1 MAAID
6 HTVIVYKNGEYL
18 KEPYTYD
25 EEGNYINKCPFDYS
39 RDGEIT
45 HVVSPEGKLE
55 SIVGETKWYRDEY
68 DSVYERD
75 GIKGIYRFR
84 FSWYTIAQAI
94 KWKLHLMKRV
104 CYKHEIGVWKT
115 GDKEVYIYKSDLKH
129 IYVSF
134 YKDST
139 DTYVVLG
146 GYGHYEN
153 PYMHFM
159 DRGYGNE
166 FEKKMAVE
174 AYSWLCRCILE
185 YISDALHDNLEE
197 ADDWYRK
204 MRKVFRYEENGE
216 RRINI

>member
-6 HTVIVYKNGEYL
+6 HTVIVYKNGEHL

-25 EEGNYINKCPFDYS
+25 DEGNYINKCPFDYS

-45 HVVSPEGKLE
+45 HVISPEGKLE

-75 GIKGIYRFR
+75 GIKDISRFR

-129 IYVSF
+129 VYISF

-146 GYGHYEN
+146 GYGNYEN
-153 PYMHFM
+153 PYTHFM

-174 AYSWLCRCILE
+174 AYSWLCRYILE
-185 YISDALHDNLEE
+185 YISDALHGNLEE
-197 ADDWYRK
+197 ADDWCRK
-204 MRKVFRYEENGE
+204 MRRVFRYE
-216 RRINI
+216 